1 MSNPDHETNAEKL
14 TELLALKDQRI
25 AELEAEVEKGFM
37 LVKNRENKLRKRMA
51 KVAELTNTGT
61 VARQK
66 DQLREQGQYIE
77 ALKAARV
84 EDGERIAEL
93 EHILDD
99 VSEVY
104 LEITGGRIAK
114 PETNPTLVLDYAREQ
129 YAEDL
134 AAKDAE
140 IERIHELYSLDRA
153 EHDSRGGA

>member
-37 LVKNRENKLRKRMA
+37 LVRNRENKLRKRMA

-84 EDGERIAEL
+84 EEGEKIAEL
-93 EHILDD
+93 E
-99 VSEVY
+99 
-104 LEITGGRIAK
+104 
-114 PETNPTLVLDYAREQ
+114 REN
-129 YAEDL
+129 A
-134 AAKDAE
+134 
-140 IERIHELYSLDRA
+140 RIHELYSLDRA
-153 EHDSRGGA
+153 EHNSRGGA